1 MSIFLLRLKL
11 NEELFI
17 GIESF
22 VFLELF
28 DLGTETVVFLV
39 ILDSTPKFFWECSRR
54 IDVVLE
60 DSGYV
65 VASFKLVKLGL

>member
-1 MSIFLLRLKL
+1 MFIKL
-11 NEELFI
+11 N
-17 GIESF
+17 GF
-22 VFLELF
+22 VFLELL

-39 ILDSTPKFFWECSRR
+39 MFNSTPKLVRECSRS
-54 IDVVLE
+54 VLE